1 MLGCAEGVSIL
12 GTLVVAAVER
22 LSKWALKTGQY
33 DVRAMHMARCKP
45 QASPQVALLL
55 WCPFDCPACQPTYP
69 ARYSHELFKVKF
81 GATERGGHSANHSL
95 RSTFFW
101 CGVSGG
107 TVCQGLLGV
116 GRPRSV

>member
-22 LSKWALKTGQY
+22 LSKWALKTGQH

-55 WCPFDCPACQPTYP
+55 WCPFDCPACQPTVTIQP
-69 ARYSHELFKVKF
+69 GTLTSIQSQVRCNKKRWTF
-81 GATERGGHSANHSL
+81 GQSQLAVNFL
-95 RSTFFW
+95 LVW
-101 CGVSGG
+101 C
-107 TVCQGLLGV
+107 
-116 GRPRSV
+116 